1 MKTKFKSSIR
11 ATCHLFGGA
20 VCAGAVMLISTS
32 AQAQNLF
39 VSDYA
44 NDTVGSGNIYEYMPS
59 GVQSTFAS
67 GLSGPAGLA
76 FNSAGDLF
84 EADELS
90 GNIYEFTPGG
100 VQSAFAS
107 GLPNPNGL
115 AFDSAGNLFVSCLGG
130 QAGTQI
136 IVKIT
141 PSGVQSTFASGLYYP
156 YALAFN
162 SAGDLFEADQNSG
175 NIYEFTPGGT
185 RSTFASGLY
194 YPYALA
200 FDSAGNLFECGLGG
214 PNNYIY
220 EFTPSGIKTIFST
233 ATLSGS
239 SGLAFNSTGNLFD
252 VNPFYG
258 NIFQFTPGGT
268 RTTFASGLSSPSF
281 IAFQGETLP
290 VPEPSALALL
300 AFGILGITLL
310 RRHQG

>member
-100 VQSAFAS
+100 V
-107 GLPNPNGL
+107 
-115 AFDSAGNLFVSCLGG
+115 
-130 QAGTQI
+130 
-136 IVKIT
+136 
-141 PSGVQSTFASGLYYP
+141 
-156 YALAFN
+156 
-162 SAGDLFEADQNSG
+162 
-175 NIYEFTPGGT
+175 

>member
-1 MKTKFKSSIR
+1 MKTKFKSPIR

-59 GVQSTFAS
+59 GVQST
-67 GLSGPAGLA
+67 
-76 FNSAGDLF
+76 
-84 EADELS
+84 
-90 GNIYEFTPGG
+90 
-100 VQSAFAS
+100 FAS

-200 FDSAGNLFECGLGG
+200 FDSAGNLFECG
-214 PNNYIY
+214 
-220 EFTPSGIKTIFST
+220 
-233 ATLSGS
+233 
-239 SGLAFNSTGNLFD
+239 
-252 VNPFYG
+252 
-258 NIFQFTPGGT
+258 
-268 RTTFASGLSSPSF
+268 
-281 IAFQGETLP
+281 
-290 VPEPSALALL
+290 
-300 AFGILGITLL
+300 
-310 RRHQG
+310 

>member
-107 GLPNPNGL
+107 RLPNPNGL

-141 PSGVQSTFASGLYYP
+141 PSGVQ
-156 YALAFN
+156 
-162 SAGDLFEADQNSG
+162 
-175 NIYEFTPGGT
+175 
-185 RSTFASGLY
+185 STFASGLY

-300 AFGILGITLL
+300 A
-310 RRHQG
+310 